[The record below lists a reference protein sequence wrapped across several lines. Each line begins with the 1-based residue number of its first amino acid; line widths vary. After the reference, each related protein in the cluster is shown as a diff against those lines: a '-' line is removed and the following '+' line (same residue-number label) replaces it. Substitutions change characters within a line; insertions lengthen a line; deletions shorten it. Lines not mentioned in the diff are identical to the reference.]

1 MKTTEGLQAVMD
13 QFYGG
18 SEGRYRHWAHRRFIF
33 TEGVKAVADHAGAY
47 WLLDIVATEVAPLLI
62 QRWESREEPIHFLR
76 IKVEC
81 SKAATITLERDI
93 DDPLPWRRDLQF
105 TDFPAGEWVFKLAMD
120 GIIAAPIDV
129 LVMCLMQED

>member
-1 MKTTEGLQAVMD
+1 MKTKEDLQAVMN

-18 SEGRYRHWAHRRFIF
+18 SDGRYSHWAQRRFIF
-33 TEGVKAVADHAGAY
+33 TEGIKAVADHAGAY

-62 QRWESREEPIHFLR
+62 HRWETGHLHSHFLR

-81 SKAATITLERDI
+81 SKAAAITLERDI
-93 DDPLPWRRDLQF
+93 DDPPPWRRDLQF
-105 TDFPAGEWVFKLAMD
+105 TDFPEGEWVFKLTMD
-120 GIIAAPIDV
+120 GVIDAPSEV